1 VQFSAAVKAVP
12 FLPLE
17 GIYPA
22 WVDALDSA
30 LDRPRKP
37 SFMGNL
43 SATPTGAVAVVTAA
57 YDAIA
62 ELPGAIATYLSLGYA
77 PGTGFD
83 RDQQAEAI
91 AELQGQLAHFR
102 DTYPARIKEDAARS
116 FSFARPDGLSWNET
130 VEVEAAT
137 RALLG
142 TYPSKTGSHPGVWRQ
157 NAYGTVFVAASTV
170 AIVGTAGA
178 GSIALPAL
186 VPALIGIENRAEAT
200 MEANNPRPPGAQ
212 PAVARAPV
220 AVDPIE
226 EILPFALV
234 GLALAIGI

>member
-1 VQFSAAVKAVP
+1 VIFSATVKAVP

-22 WVDALDSA
+22 WVDTFDSA
-30 LDRPRKP
+30 LDHPRKP
-37 SFMGNL
+37 AFMGNL

-57 YDAIA
+57 YDAIDG
-62 ELPGAIATYLSLGYA
+62 LPSAIARYLSLGYA

-83 RDQQAEAI
+83 RNQQAEAI
-91 AELQGQLAHFR
+91 AELKGQLAHFR

-142 TYPSKTGSHPGVWRQ
+142 TYPSKTGSHPGVWSEI
-157 NAYGTVFVAASTV
+157 GTGTAIVAVTTVALVAA
-170 AIVGTAGA
+170 GPAGA
-178 GSIALPAL
+178 APAL
-186 VPALIGIENRAEAT
+186 AGVIAT
-200 MEANNPRPPGAQ
+200 GQRVQHSTQAGDTQRPTP
-212 PAVARAPV
+212 PVARRIPV
-220 AVDPIE
+220 AVDPVE